1 MSSIY
6 DWSLSAASNANADNI
21 INWTEGQPPS
31 TVNNSARSMM
41 QRVREYMCDIGGDV
55 TVEGSSSRIAIQSKT
70 PVTAYIN
77 GITLRFRALGM
88 NVEQP
93 MISLN
98 NIDYKPV
105 FKATYQGVKPLE
117 SGDIQAGALYEI
129 VFCSLLNNGSG
140 GWFLSSP
147 TPQQSTPAG
156 VISMFG
162 APTAPTGWI
171 PCDGRLLS
179 RTQYGALFSAIGEW
193 WGRGDGQTTFAV
205 PDLRGVFPR
214 GADAGR
220 NIDPNRAFASFQD
233 SQNRWHSH
241 SGSIG
246 EAGEHNHS
254 YTRWVHRGEG
264 PDGKNGWDWFAET
277 TDFTS
282 MAGRHN
288 HSLTINGDGGNEARP
303 VNIAIQ
309 YIIKA

>member
-55 TVEGSSSRIAIQSKT
+55 TVEGSQSWISIQSKVPIT
-70 PVTAYIN
+70 SYLN
-77 GITLRFRALGM
+77 GTMLKFRALYTNNESVNI
-88 NVEQP
+88 NV
-93 MISLN
+93 N
-98 NIDYKPV
+98 NIGYKPV
-105 FKATYQGVKPLE
+105 YKATYNGLATLTAGNIQ
-117 SGDIQAGALYEI
+117 SGGLYEI
-129 VFCSLLNNGSG
+129 VYNTTLGSGSG
-140 GWFLSSP
+140 GWFLVAP

-156 VISMFG
+156 IISMYG
-162 APTAPTGWI
+162 APTAPAGWI

-193 WGRGDGQTTFAV
+193 WGKGDGQTTFAV
-205 PDLRGVFPR
+205 PDLRGVFLR
-214 GADAGR
+214 GADAGK

-241 SGSIG
+241 SGSVG
-246 EAGEHNHS
+246 EAGEHSHS
-254 YTRWVHRGEG
+254 YTTWQRNKGG
-264 PDGKNGWDWFAET
+264 ADGQNGWDWYSQITENTAI
-277 TDFTS
+277 
-282 MAGRHN
+282 AGRHS
-288 HSLTINGDGGNEARP
+288 HSLNINADGGNEARP